1 MEKVIRVES
10 GNLGPSL
17 SKSHQRS
24 GPNVFTCKTR
34 THWQDKWRQ
43 KSYKLNSDCLFGFIF

>member
-17 SKSHQRS
+17 SKSHQTS
-24 GPNVFTCKTR
+24 GPQCLHLQNKNTVPLA
-34 THWQDKWRQ
+34 RQ
-43 KSYKLNSDCLFGFIF
+43 GEAKELQAKF

>member
-24 GPNVFTCKTR
+24 GP
-34 THWQDKWRQ
+34 Q
-43 KSYKLNSDCLFGFIF
+43 CLHLQNKNTLAGQVEAKELQAKF